1 MEVKIAK
8 KEELRFDLRVL
19 PPPTIPLVS
28 WAEARAEYERGPVVA
43 SPDTAIQ
50 YFSKY
55 IGGKRNE
62 AFLTMYLDHRNH
74 VLDVVLNQEGTV
86 DHTAVYPREVL
97 KKAIEL
103 DATGLIFSHN
113 HPGGSLEASEGDKQ
127 LTRQIV
133 TAARSL
139 GITVHDH
146 LIVTHEG
153 HYSFRQA
160 GLLG

>member
-1 MEVKIAK
+1 MKTNRVQEA
-8 KEELRFDLRVL
+8 ELKFDLRVL
-19 PPPTIPLVS
+19 PPPTVPLVS
-28 WAEARAEYERGPVVA
+28 WSEARANYERGPVVN
-43 SPDTAIQ
+43 SPDCAIN

-55 IGGKRNE
+55 IGGKKNE

-86 DHTAVYPREVL
+86 DHTAVYPREIL
-97 KKAIEL
+97 KKALEL

-113 HPGGSLEASEGDKQ
+113 HPAGSLEASEGDKQ

-133 TAARSL
+133 TAARAL
-139 GITVHDH
+139 GITIHDH

-160 GLLG
+160 GLL

>member
-1 MEVKIAK
+1 MKTNNVQEI
-8 KEELRFDLRVL
+8 ELNLDLRLL
-19 PPPTIPLVS
+19 PPPTVPAVS
-28 WAEARAEYERGPVVA
+28 WAEAREDYQRGSVV
-43 SPDTAIQ
+43 SGPENAIA
-50 YFSKY
+50 YFQKY
-55 IGGKRNE
+55 IGGKKNE

-97 KKAIEL
+97 KKALEL
-103 DATGLIFSHN
+103 DATGLIFSH
-113 HPGGSLEASEGDKQ
+113 PAGSLEASEGDKQ

-133 TAARSL
+133 TAARAL

-146 LIVTHEG
+146 IIVTHEG

-160 GLLG
+160 GLI